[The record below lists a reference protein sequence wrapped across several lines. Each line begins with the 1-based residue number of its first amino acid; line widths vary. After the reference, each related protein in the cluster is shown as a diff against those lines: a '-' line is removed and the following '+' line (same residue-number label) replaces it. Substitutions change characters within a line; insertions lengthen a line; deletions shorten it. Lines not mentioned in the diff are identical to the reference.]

1 MVVPA
6 LVAGTRKRK
15 GGRQRLNGALLFP
28 PPEKKTVLTS
38 KCYHPR
44 HVSLL
49 TQIGQSFYGVQAD
62 NEMYHASARMH
73 QGT

>member
-28 PPEKKTVLTS
+28 PRKKTVLTS